1 MYSRLK
7 MCSSTLTG
15 RAPTRRLALPQV
27 SVVLALP
34 LLTLFTTAA
43 APGEPCK
50 AGLIGELPV
59 TMEGMRPIVHAAIN
73 GTDEPFVADS
83 GAFYSMLTP
92 AAAEELHLRVMT
104 AQGYVTGVGGTARV
118 GITTAKKFTIFKV
131 DVHDVEFLVGGN
143 DLSHGAVGL
152 LGQNVFRIGDVEYDL
167 ANGMIRILKTLG
179 DCRNVA
185 LAYWAGSK
193 GLPYSEIEID
203 FADRMRPHTTGSAYA
218 NGTKIRVLFDTGAA
232 ASIISLSAAKRVG
245 VTPDSAGVKPGGSS
259 SGIGP
264 GLVRTWIAPFA
275 SFKIGDEEIRNTHL
289 RIGDE
294 RVANWDML
302 IGADFFLSHRIL
314 VASSQR
320 KLYLTYNGGP
330 VFNLTTMPESA
341 PAAAGPSGVPGGT
354 QPAVPAPDSGAASA
368 QPAPEEPPDA
378 AGYARRGS
386 AFAARRD
393 YRHAIAD
400 LTRAIELAP
409 AEATYHHERG
419 MAHWQNK
426 EPDEALEDFGAAIE
440 IKPDDVPALVARAE
454 LRAGRRDPAESI
466 RPDLDAAD
474 RASPK
479 EAQVRLALG
488 HLYEYVRD
496 YPAAIAQYD
505 RWIDSRKSDDVRM
518 PAARNARCRVR
529 ALAGQQL
536 DRALADCN
544 AAVRAQPKEAAFLDS
559 RGLVYLRQGDYS
571 KAVADYDAALALNP
585 KIAWSLYGRGLAKQ
599 HQGQT
604 AAGQADVAAATA
616 LAPKIAEEAARHGI
630 GP

>member
-15 RAPTRRLALPQV
+15 RAPTRRLALPQL
-27 SVVLALP
+27 SVALALP

-43 APGEPCK
+43 AAGEPCK
-50 AGLIGELPV
+50 ASLIGELPV
-59 TMEGMRPIVHAAIN
+59 TMEGTRPIVHAAIN

-104 AQGYVTGVGGTARV
+104 TQGYLTGVGGTARV
-118 GITTAKKFTIFKV
+118 GITTVKKFTIFKV

-179 DCRNVA
+179 DCRNVG
-185 LAYWAGSK
+185 LAYWASSK
-193 GLPYSEIEID
+193 GLPYSETDID
-203 FADRMRPHTTGSAYA
+203 FADRMRPHTTGSAYV

-245 VTPDSAGVKPGGSS
+245 VTPDSPEVKPGGSS

-275 SFKIGDEEIRNTHL
+275 SFKIGDEEVRNTHL

-341 PAAAGPSGVPGGT
+341 LGTPEPGGVPGGT
-354 QPAVPAPDSGAASA
+354 EPPVPAPASGAAAA
-368 QPAPEEPPDA
+368 QPASEEPPDA

-386 AFAARRD
+386 ATAARRD
-393 YRHAIAD
+393 YQHAIAD

-409 AEATYHHERG
+409 GEATYHYERG

-426 EPDEALEDFGAAIE
+426 EPDKALEDFGAAIK
-440 IKPDDVPALVARAE
+440 IKPDDVPALVARAQ
-454 LRAGRRDPAESI
+454 LRAGRRDPVESI

-474 RASPK
+474 RAAPK
-479 EAQVRLALG
+479 AAEIRLALG
-488 HLYEYVRD
+488 HLFESVRD

-505 RWIDSRKSDDVRM
+505 RWIDARGPDDVQM
-518 PAARNARCRVR
+518 PAARNSRCWVR
-529 ALAGQQL
+529 ALTGQQL
-536 DRALADCN
+536 DRALADCS
-544 AAVRAQPKEAAFLDS
+544 AAVHARPKVAAFHDS
-559 RGLVYLRQGDYS
+559 RGLVYLRQGEYA

-585 KIAWSLYGRGLAKQ
+585 KLAWSLYGRGLARQ
-599 HQGQT
+599 HLGQ
-604 AAGQADVAAATA
+604 AAPGAADVAAATA
-616 LAPKIAEEAARHGI
+616 LFPKIAEEAASHGLV
-630 GP
+630 P